1 MCEDSVQREG
11 VDENISQECGAQY
24 DEDEFQ
30 DAWIKCDN
38 DDCGRWFHYWCAG
51 FSRMPSSR
59 KRYNAFAAK
68 C

>member
-1 MCEDSVQREG
+1 M
-11 VDENISQECGAQY
+11 DENISQECGAQY

-30 DAWIKCDN
+30 DAWIKCD
-38 DDCGRWFHYWCAG
+38 DDCGRWFHYWCAS
-51 FSRMPSSR
+51 FSRMPR